1 MAGSTAPATLA
12 AVPVAPSPA
21 TRSRRQRTYSGLRL
35 LFSVLRQNP
44 LTFTGFV
51 LVVLVVGAAAA
62 ITLVP
67 LVSQAI
73 LGHALSV
80 LPYPP
85 DQLTTNIDQP
95 PSWSHWFGTDEV
107 GRDVFSRVLAAL
119 PLDLGIGL
127 LIATVSLIG
136 GGGLG
141 LVAGFWNGPGRFAAW
156 SSAAILRV
164 TDVFLA
170 FPTLVLAIALAEA
183 IGHGEL
189 TALIAVTATWWTFYV
204 RLARGEVLSIKT
216 QPYVLAARASG
227 MKNRRILLSHVL
239 PNLIDPMVVYYTM
252 DIGSVIVT
260 YSTIS
265 YLSIG
270 VPLNIPEWGE
280 MCEEYQAY
288 LTTYP
293 WMVLG
298 VSIAILVT
306 VLAFALLGDG
316 LREILDPRSRRLTV
330 TAGRGS
336 SSSSTSSK
344 P

>member
-1 MAGSTAPATLA
+1 MEEPRDRLVLRAVPGDWTAPRPKRLGRV
-12 AVPVAPSPA
+12 VPAM
-21 TRSRRQRTYSGLRL
+21 RL
-35 LFSVLRQNP
+35 FLSILRQNP

-51 LVVLVVGAAAA
+51 LVVLVVGAALT

-67 LVSQAI
+67 LVSQAL
-73 LGHALSV
+73 LGHAASV

-85 DQLTTNIDQP
+85 NQLTLNYDQP

-127 LIATVSLIG
+127 FVATVSLVG

-141 LVAGFWNGPGRFAAW
+141 LVAGFWNGPGKFATIA
-156 SSAAILRV
+156 SSAILRV

-170 FPTLVLAIALAEA
+170 FPTLVLAIAVAEA
-183 IGHGEL
+183 IGHGEA

-204 RLARGEVLSIKT
+204 RLARGEVLAIKT
-216 QPYVLAARASG
+216 QPYVLAARAAG

-270 VPLNIPEWGE
+270 VPLNVPEWGE

-293 WMVLG
+293 WMVIG

-330 TAGRGS
+330 TAGRGAAGAGA
-336 SSSSTSSK
+336 SSST
-344 P
+344 